1 MNRHISPLLPRLSAR
16 ETISLLAP
24 AKINLALHVTGR
36 RDDGYHLLESLVAF
50 AAFGDQI
57 DVSPARQDHFA
68 VTGPFAYAVPAD
80 GANLVMRA
88 RDALRTR
95 FPSRARPVDIRLEKK
110 LPIASGIGGGSS
122 DAAAALIA
130 LNRLWALDLD
140 MPALCEIGLSLGAD
154 LPMCL
159 HGQQTGLPLV
169 ARGIGEALDPVSRF
183 PSLPIVLANDG
194 TGLSTPQVFQALLRR
209 DHPPLPSPPAFSV
222 IEEVCAYLQGTR
234 NDLYAA
240 SLTLAPGLAGLLD
253 LFVQTGARFTQM
265 SGSGAT
271 CFAVFG
277 DNAAAA
283 RAAAFLRARHP
294 QWFVVATETRS
305 TSES

>member
-1 MNRHISPLLPRLSAR
+1 MNSHAPLPTG

-50 AAFGDQI
+50 AGFGDRI
-57 DVSPARQDHFA
+57 DVSPAQEDRFT
-68 VTGPFAYAVPAD
+68 VMGPFAQAVPTDA
-80 GANLVMRA
+80 ANLVLRA
-88 RDALRTR
+88 RDALRAR
-95 FPSRARPVDIRLEKK
+95 FAAKALPVEIVLEKR

-130 LNRLWALDLD
+130 LNRLWGLGLD
-140 MPALCEIGLSLGAD
+140 MEALCEIGLTLGAD

-159 HGQQTGLPLV
+159 HGQQAGLPLL
-169 ARGIGEALDPVSRF
+169 ARGIGEALHPVSRF

-194 TGLSTPQVFQALLRR
+194 TGLSTPRVFQALARR
-209 DHPPLPSPPAFSV
+209 DNPPLPSPPAFST
-222 IEEVCAYLQGTR
+222 IEAVCAYLRQTR

-240 SLTLAPGLAGLLD
+240 SLTFAPALAGLLD
-253 LFVQTGARFTQM
+253 LFAQAGARFAQM

-271 CFAVFG
+271 CFAVFH
-277 DNAAAA
+277 DHAAAA
-283 RAAAFLRARHP
+283 QAAAFLRETHP
-294 QWFVVATETRS
+294 HWFVVATETRAA
-305 TSES
+305 SE